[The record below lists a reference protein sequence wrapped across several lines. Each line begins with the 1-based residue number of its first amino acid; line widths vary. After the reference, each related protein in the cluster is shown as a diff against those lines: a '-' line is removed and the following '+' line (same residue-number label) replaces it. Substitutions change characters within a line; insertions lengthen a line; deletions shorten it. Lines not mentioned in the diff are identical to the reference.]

1 MLGQVSRR
9 QPGCSVLSNQLLQ
22 QRRHTG
28 RCRRHRPSRPIY
40 WRAFRGTLALGVL
53 LFVQGK
59 KPAEDGSG
67 FGIGQVDL
75 TQIPESRAHVKAL
88 EMVVAGGDLK
98 PDTLQTE
105 GAVGAALNNDAKEPR
120 PVRSGWP
127 GCIPSRS
134 RPVWLGS
141 ADPESDQRL
150 LRASATSALRSG
162 SKRPLVCHFETAR
175 RAVWFR
181 AGCLSE
187 PNPPLFRLRAWT
199 NHCRSSEPGARLA
212 SARLDTNRD
221 RALRPL
227 LPDTIERGSTSG
239 NDHP

>member
-105 GAVGAALNNDAKEPR
+105 GAVGAALSA
-120 PVRSGWP
+120 
-127 GCIPSRS
+127 IHFSRE
-134 RPVWLGS
+134 GN
-141 ADPESDQRL
+141 
-150 LRASATSALRSG
+150 
-162 SKRPLVCHFETAR
+162 FEFGA
-175 RAVWFR
+175 
-181 AGCLSE
+181 
-187 PNPPLFRLRAWT
+187 AWT
-199 NHCRSSEPGARLA
+199 KPARVAVAEITMQRSLAQFGVDGPVVFHLDPGLCGLVQLIQSQISDSFEHRQQAPFDPVPKGLLFAILKRRVGSVVSCRMPKRAKPSVVSAASMAEPLSVIRARGK
-212 SARLDTNRD
+212 ARF
-221 RALRPL
+221 
-227 LPDTIERGSTSG
+227 
-239 NDHP
+239 